1 VKVVALV
8 PDLLDR
14 SRIEGAA
21 AGTGAELRFISSMDD
36 DAASDAD
43 LVVIDLSRAGALDVL
58 DSSRARVIGFA
69 PHVDTA
75 TLAGARQ
82 DGRVEALPRSVF
94 FARLPAL
101 FREDSSS

>member
-1 VKVVALV
+1 MRVVAVV

-14 SRIEGAA
+14 SRIQGAA
-21 AGTGAELRFISSMDD
+21 AGAGVEVRFVSSVED
-36 DAASDAD
+36 DATREAD
-43 LVVIDLSRAGALDVL
+43 LVVVDLSRAGALDAL
-58 DSSRARVIGFA
+58 GASPARVVGFA

-101 FREDSSS
+101 FREDAHS